1 MIGNNSRIIQFT
13 RLPRRS
19 VALSFSRFSNRVPIY
34 KTTTKSAYFH
44 TYFPKQIIQQKQL
57 LDKMASADI
66 QSLTKLIG
74 ELGFNE
80 PEKFPNSFP
89 EFNPIDTIRNF
100 ITEELHKLSNVD
112 KSIIYPALDAPNTL
126 DKGDLIIPVPRL
138 RIKGAKPVDLAQEWA
153 EKFPKGSYLESVQ
166 AQGPFIQFFISKKYL
181 TNVVLKDILTR
192 KVDYGSLPLGKGKK
206 VIVEFSSPN
215 IAKPFHAG
223 HLRSTIIGGFLSN
236 LYEKLGWNVIRMNY
250 LGDWGKQFG
259 ILAVGYKRYGS
270 EESLKTDPINHLFEV
285 YVKINKDIT
294 DEKEKSEAETSETD
308 NEAREYF
315 KKMED
320 GDEEALSLWK
330 KFRGLS
336 IERYIDTY
344 ARLNITYDFYA
355 GESLVSKDSLEKAF
369 SILDEKKLIHE
380 DKGAKLIDLKPFNKK
395 LGKTLVEKS
404 DGTKLYL
411 SRDIAGAMDRYEKYQ
426 FDKMIYV
433 IASQQDLHTAQFFEI
448 LKQMGFEWAKN
459 LEHVNFGLV
468 QGMSTRKG
476 TVVFL
481 NTILEETQKEMLKVM
496 QKNEAKYAQI
506 EDPEKVADLVGI
518 SAVMIQD
525 MSGKR
530 VNNYHFSWDRMLS
543 FEGDT
548 GPYLQ
553 YAHSRLSSVARNAKV
568 PKDNLEKADLT
579 LLQEEQAF
587 ILTRLLAQYPD
598 VLVRASK
605 NNEPS
610 TIVTYLF
617 KLTHVVSSCYDVL
630 WVAGQ
635 EENLAV
641 ARLALYVATR
651 IVINNGMKL
660 LGLTPVER
668 M

>member
-1 MIGNNSRIIQFT
+1 MTEVQN
-13 RLPRRS
+13 
-19 VALSFSRFSNRVPIY
+19 
-34 KTTTKSAYFH
+34 
-44 TYFPKQIIQQKQL
+44 
-57 LDKMASADI
+57 
-66 QSLTKLIG
+66 LTKLIG
-74 ELGFNE
+74 QLGFDE
-80 PEKFPNSFP
+80 PTHQPGSYP
-89 EFNPIDTIRNF
+89 EFNPVDVIRNY

-112 KSIIYPALDAPNTL
+112 KSIIFPALDCPNTL
-126 DKGDLIIPVPRL
+126 DKGDLIVPIPRL
-138 RIKGAKPVDLAQEWA
+138 RIKGANPANLAKEWA
-153 EKFPKGSYLESVQ
+153 ENFPKGNYLEKVES
-166 AQGPFIQFFISKKYL
+166 QGPFIQFFISKNYL
-181 TNVVLKDILTR
+181 TNVVLKDILIR
-192 KVDYGSLPLGKGKK
+192 NEHYGELPLGEGKK

-236 LYEKLGWNVIRMNY
+236 LYEKLGWNVFRLNY

-259 ILAVGYKRYGS
+259 VLAVGFERYGS
-270 EESLKTDPINHLFEV
+270 QEKLSTDPINHLFEV

-294 DEKEKSEAETSETD
+294 EEKESSGESQTSKTD
-308 NEAREYF
+308 DDARAF
-315 KKMED
+315 FRRMED
-320 GDEEALSLWK
+320 GDPDAIALWK
-330 KFRGLS
+330 KFRELS
-336 IERYIDTY
+336 IEKYIDTY
-344 ARLNITYDFYA
+344 ARLNIKYDLYG
-355 GESLVSKDSLEKAF
+355 GESVVSKDSMDTAIESLEA
-369 SILDEKKLIHE
+369 KKLVFE

-395 LGKTLVEKS
+395 LGKVLVEKS
-404 DGTKLYL
+404 DGTRLYM
-411 SRDIAGAMDRYEKYQ
+411 SRDIAGAVERYEKYK

-448 LKQMGFEWAKN
+448 LKLLDYPWAKD
-459 LEHVNFGLV
+459 LVHVNFGLV

-481 NTILEETQKEMLKVM
+481 DTILEETQKEMLKVM

-506 EDPEKVADLVGI
+506 EDPEKIADLIGI

-530 VNNYHFSWDRMLS
+530 INNYHFSWDRMLS

-568 PKDNLEKADLT
+568 SKDNLQEANTDL
-579 LLQEEQAF
+579 LVEDQAF
-587 ILTRLLAQYPD
+587 HLIRLLSQYPD
-598 VLVRASK
+598 VLARAIK
-605 NNEPS
+605 NHEPS

-635 EENLAV
+635 AEELAT

-651 IVINNGMKL
+651 NVINNGMRL